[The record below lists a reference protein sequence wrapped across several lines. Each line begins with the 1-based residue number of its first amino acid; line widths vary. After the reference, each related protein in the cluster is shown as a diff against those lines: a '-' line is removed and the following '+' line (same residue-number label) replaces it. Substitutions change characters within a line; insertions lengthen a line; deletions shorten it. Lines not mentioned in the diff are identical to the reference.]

1 MEIICNYVGKKQQ
14 IEGPEIMENKDKEI
28 PVADKFIDSG
38 WQNLFQEHTSW
49 KKAFK

>member
-38 WQNLFQEHTSW
+38 
-49 KKAFK
+49 